1 MGTEAPRFQVGE
13 YIFLTRPCLGFPAQS
28 VGVIT
33 RRHSRN
39 PPLYLVYFGA
49 SLPVGPFPAHV
60 LSRLRSAHR
69 APHSR
74 SRPH

>member
-1 MGTEAPRFQVGE
+1 MNIEPPRFQTGE
-13 YIFLTRPCLGFPAQS
+13 YVILTQPCLGFPAES

-33 RRHSRN
+33 QLYSTN

-60 LSRLRSAHR
+60 LSHLRSAHR